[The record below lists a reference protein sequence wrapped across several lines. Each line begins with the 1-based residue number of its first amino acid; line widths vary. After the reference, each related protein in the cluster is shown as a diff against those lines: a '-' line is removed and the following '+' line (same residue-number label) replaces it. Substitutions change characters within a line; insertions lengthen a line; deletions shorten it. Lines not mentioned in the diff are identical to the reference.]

1 MTKAKQKSGIVAT
14 SGSKTLFF
22 SVAIS
27 TLALASTISINE
39 CGAQTKAG
47 TEASKT
53 PQTHAPAPSTGS
65 SGTPS
70 KTAVETGSPAS
81 DPTGETKNYQK
92 GHAEQTIK
100 ASPAPTKEDLLK
112 GTASTLSK
120 YKEGWKMFLQN
131 PCHTGMV
138 STSSTNVPAGK
149 LKWTFPAEG
158 PIDSSPAIYKGVVYV
173 GSDDHFLYAVDERN
187 GRFLWKCEL
196 GSKVKS
202 SPAVGENVL
211 VVGCEDGKVYG
222 INPLDGKQIWSFATG
237 DRVSSSPCIQDGVA
251 FFGGWDGV
259 VYALNAQTGK
269 PVWTFPANHL
279 PPQAADLKVTESD
292 HSAKLPGGIGRITAS
307 PALASNVIV
316 IASHLGDVYCLSTHD
331 GAMIWKFKTAGKV
344 LGSPMIMNGLVY
356 FGSWDKTLYAVDL
369 ATGASRWKFKGQES
383 FSITPS
389 GANGRIFAGNDDHL
403 MYCLDANSGKMLW
416 KTPIQS
422 PVPLLSSS
430 PAVMGNMLFCGSPD
444 SHVYAIDVRNG
455 GIKWK
460 YKTQRPIISS
470 PALSNSGVCIGS
482 QDGNLYLID

>member
-1 MTKAKQKSGIVAT
+1 MTKAKQYLGFPAVT
-14 SGSKTLFF
+14 GSKTLFL
-22 SVAIS
+22 SVAFS
-27 TLALASTISINE
+27 TLVLASTFRFNE
-39 CGAQTKAG
+39 CGAQTKSEADPSKAPQNHAPLPNEG
-47 TEASKT
+47 ASKT
-53 PQTHAPAPSTGS
+53 QAETASPQTDHN
-65 SGTPS
+65 
-70 KTAVETGSPAS
+70 
-81 DPTGETKNYQK
+81 GEIKNYQK
-92 GHAEQTIK
+92 GHAEESIK
-100 ASPAPTKEDLLK
+100 VSPAPTKEDLLK

-138 STSSTNVPAGK
+138 SISPTTVPAGK

-187 GRFLWKCEL
+187 GRFLWKAEL

-202 SPAVGENVL
+202 SPAVGDDVI
-211 VVGCEDGKVYG
+211 VVGCEDGKIYG
-222 INPLDGKQIWSFATG
+222 VNPLDGKILWSFTTS
-237 DRVSSSPCIQDGVA
+237 DRVSSSPCIADGVA
-251 FFGGWDGV
+251 FLGGWDGI
-259 VYALNAQTGK
+259 VYALNTHTGK
-269 PVWTFPANHL
+269 LVWTFPAHHVQPVENT
-279 PPQAADLKVTESD
+279 QAASG
-292 HSAKLPGGIGRITAS
+292 SAAKLPGGIGRITGS

-316 IASHLGDVYCLSTHD
+316 IASHLGDVYCLSIHD
-331 GAMIWKFKTAGKV
+331 GSMIWKFKTAGKV

-369 ATGASRWKFKGQES
+369 ASGAAKWKFKGQES

-403 MYCLDANSGKMLW
+403 MYCLDATSGKMLW

-430 PAVMGNMLFCGSPD
+430 PAVMGNMLYCGSPD
-444 SHVYAIDVRNG
+444 SYVYAIDVRNG

-470 PALSNSGVCIGS
+470 PALSNSGVFIGS
-482 QDGNLYLID
+482 QDGNLYLLN

>member
-1 MTKAKQKSGIVAT
+1 MTKAKQKSGIPAT
-14 SGSKTLFF
+14 NGSKTLFLG
-22 SVAIS
+22 VAFT
-27 TLALASTISINE
+27 TLAFSFSIQFSECRAQSKASATS
-39 CGAQTKAG
+39 TKAPPAH
-47 TEASKT
+47 TSATSTPAAKT
-53 PQTHAPAPSTGS
+53 PIESISPQTTQAGDTN
-65 SGTPS
+65 
-70 KTAVETGSPAS
+70 
-81 DPTGETKNYQK
+81 NYQK
-92 GHAEQTIK
+92 GHAEQTVK
-100 ASPAPTKEDLLK
+100 ATPTPSKDDLLK

-120 YKEGWKMFLQN
+120 YKDGWKMFLQN
-131 PCHTGMV
+131 PCHTGTASASPT
-138 STSSTNVPAGK
+138 STLVGK

-187 GRFLWKCEL
+187 GRFLWKAEL

-202 SPAVGENVL
+202 SPAVGDDIV

-222 INPLDGKQIWSFATG
+222 VSPLDGKVVWSHATG
-237 DRVSSSPCIQDGVA
+237 DRVSSSPCIADGVA
-251 FFGGWDGV
+251 FLGGWDGY
-259 VYALNAQTGK
+259 VYALNTHTGK
-269 PVWTFPANHL
+269 PLWTFPSTR
-279 PPQAADLKVTESD
+279 TES
-292 HSAKLPGGIGRITAS
+292 SEGETKSAASENGAKLPGGIGRITAS

-331 GAMIWKFKTAGKV
+331 GSMIWKFKTGGKV

-356 FGSWDKTLYAVDL
+356 FGSWDKTLYAIDL
-369 ATGASRWKFKGQES
+369 ANGSPRWKFKGQES

-403 MYCLDANSGKMLW
+403 MYCLDAHSGKMLW

-444 SHVYAIDVRNG
+444 AHVYAIDVRNG

-470 PALSNSGVCIGS
+470 PAISNSGVCIGS
-482 QDGNLYLID
+482 QDGNLYLIN